1 MGTAALGRSVGRGS
15 TAIASKP
22 TTTGIIPNARVF
34 TSATALLT
42 SPFDSSSSIPT
53 CPPYR
58 LEIEP
63 PRMVAILRELIGEDR
78 CHSFSKRRQGGR
90 SATPLRSVLSL

>member
-1 MGTAALGRSVGRGS
+1 MWGRPPSAVQS
-15 TAIASKP
+15 SKARQQLHETP
-22 TTTGIIPNARVF
+22 QHSAVIPKTRAF

-78 CHSFSKRRQGGR
+78 CHSFSKRRQGGQ
-90 SATPLRSVLSL
+90 